1 MVIEGGDSRGMFSAC
16 MCLGLEELGLLS
28 VFDAVY
34 RASGRFTG

>member
-1 MVIEGGDSRGMFSAC
+1 MFSAC
-16 MCLGLEELGLLS
+16 MCLGLEELGLLL